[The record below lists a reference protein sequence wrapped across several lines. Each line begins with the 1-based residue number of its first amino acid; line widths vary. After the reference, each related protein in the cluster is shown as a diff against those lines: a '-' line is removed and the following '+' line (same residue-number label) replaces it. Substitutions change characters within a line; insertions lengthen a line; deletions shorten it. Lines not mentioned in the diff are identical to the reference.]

1 MPPLMTDLEAE
12 ILTLP
17 AAERARLLAVLME
30 SLEPPSAVRQAW
42 MSEAERRQTQVA
54 AGEVQM
60 VPGNEALARIR
71 ATLR

>member
-17 AAERARLLAVLME
+17 AEERARLLAVLME

-42 MSEAERRQTQVA
+42 MSEAERRQAQVA

-60 VPGNEALARIR
+60 VPGNEVLARIR

>member
-1 MPPLMTDLEAE
+1 MTDLEAE

-17 AAERARLLAVLME
+17 AEERARLLAVLME

-42 MSEAERRQTQVA
+42 RSEAERRQAQVA

-60 VPGNEALARIR
+60 VPGNEGVARIR

>member
-17 AAERARLLAVLME
+17 AEERARLLAVLME

-42 MSEAERRQTQVA
+42 MSEAERRQAQVA

-60 VPGNEALARIR
+60 VPGNEGLARIR

>member
-17 AAERARLLAVLME
+17 AEERARLLAVLME

-42 MSEAERRQTQVA
+42 MSEAERRQAQVA

-60 VPGNEALARIR
+60 VSGIEGLARIR